1 MMVEITYQMILS
13 TIQTVGILIGIFYY
27 VMTLNYTK
35 KNQEQTLKMRNAMV
49 FHQIV
54 GQALTNKKAL

>member
-1 MMVEITYQMILS
+1 MILS